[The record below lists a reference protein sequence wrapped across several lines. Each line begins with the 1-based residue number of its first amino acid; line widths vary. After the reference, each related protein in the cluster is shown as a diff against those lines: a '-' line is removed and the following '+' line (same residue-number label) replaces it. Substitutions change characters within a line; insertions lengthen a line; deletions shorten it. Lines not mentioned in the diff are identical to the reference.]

1 MHNVSPPSLG
11 LIEYDTIY
19 TDGSWKKSET
29 IREFL
34 NGGGIVRCGGAVVL
48 GRKGT
53 EFTTIFIEVDVDV
66 ESAFEVEMISLL
78 VAIAICEG
86 KPMTIY
92 SD

>member
-1 MHNVSPPSLG
+1 M
-11 LIEYDTIY
+11 
-19 TDGSWKKSET
+19 
-29 IREFL
+29 
-34 NGGGIVRCGGAVVL
+34 CGGAVVL
-48 GRKGT
+48 GRKGI

-92 SD
+92 SDCKSALKILSGRNRGSFFSILG